1 MKVVE
6 LQRNEITEHLIYSY
20 LAKTIKDQHNKEIL
34 NRLAQE
40 EYSHYERLKKITGR
54 DVSPNRLKIWFYLIL
69 IKILGITF
77 GLKLMESGEE
87 SAQKSYG
94 NIAYR
99 YPEVDSIISD
109 EKVHEKELLSILD
122 EERLRYVGSIVLGLS
137 DALVEFTGTLA
148 GFTFALR
155 DNSLIALTGII
166 TGIAASLSMGAS
178 EYLSTKAESEEKSP
192 LKASLSTGA
201 TYIFAVF
208 FLVLPYILLKNSFLS
223 FGFTLLFA
231 VILVLF
237 FTFYIS
243 VAKELEFKRRFL
255 EMIAIIFGVSVVSFG
270 IGLLVRIFFN
280 IDI

>member
-1 MKVVE
+1 MEVTE
-6 LQRNEITEHLIYSY
+6 LQRNEITEYLIYSH
-20 LAKTIKDQHNKEIL
+20 LARTVIDQHNKEIL
-34 NRLAQE
+34 NRLARE
-40 EYSHYERLKKITGR
+40 EHSHYERLKKITGK
-54 DVSPNRLKIWFYLIL
+54 DVAPNKFKVWFYLIL

-87 SAQKSYG
+87 SAQKSYKS
-94 NIAYR
+94 IAQR
-99 YPEVDSIISD
+99 YPEVNSIISD
-109 EKVHEKELLSILD
+109 EKLHEKELLDILD

-192 LKASLSTGA
+192 LIASLSTGA
-201 TYIFAVF
+201 TYIFVVF
-208 FLVLPYILLKNSFLS
+208 FLILPYVLFKNCLS
-223 FGFTLLFA
+223 AFGFTLLFA
-231 VILVLF
+231 VLLVLF

-243 VAKELEFKRRFL
+243 VAKSLEFKKRFL
-255 EMIAIIFGVSVVSFG
+255 EMIAIIFGVSIISFG

-280 IDI
+280 IEI

>member
-1 MKVVE
+1 MKLVD
-6 LQRNEITEHLIYSY
+6 LQRSEITEYLIYSH
-20 LAKTIKDQHNKEIL
+20 LSRTIKDSHNREIL

-40 EYSHYERLKKITGR
+40 EYSHYERLKKITGK
-54 DVSPNRLKIWFYLIL
+54 VVTPNRFKVWFYLIL

-77 GLKLMESGEE
+77 GLKLMESGEKL
-87 SAQKSYG
+87 AQKGYSS
-94 NIAYR
+94 IAQR
-99 YPEVDSIISD
+99 YPEVNSIIGD
-109 EKVHEKELLSILD
+109 EKAHEKNLLNILD

-155 DNSLIALTGII
+155 NNSLIALTGII

-178 EYLSTKAESEEKSP
+178 EYLSTKAEGEERSP
-192 LKASLSTGA
+192 LKASLSTGT

-208 FLVLPYILLKNSFLS
+208 FLVLPYILLRDSFLS

-231 VILVLF
+231 VTLVLF

-243 VAKELEFKRRFL
+243 VAKELEFKKRFL
-255 EMIAIIFGVSVVSFG
+255 EMIIIIFGVSLVSFG

-280 IDI
+280 IDV